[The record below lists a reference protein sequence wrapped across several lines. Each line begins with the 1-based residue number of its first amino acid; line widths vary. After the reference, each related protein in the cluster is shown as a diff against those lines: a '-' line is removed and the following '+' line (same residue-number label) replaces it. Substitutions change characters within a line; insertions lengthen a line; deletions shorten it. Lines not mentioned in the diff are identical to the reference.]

1 MNDAMPA
8 NGMCRSLDWARE
20 LLDETKP
27 NKALG
32 DNSGQGV
39 KKLYWAV
46 STARSADQLYESVS
60 TV

>member
-27 NKALG
+27 WVTIQDKESKSCIG
-32 DNSGQGV
+32 
-39 KKLYWAV
+39 LYQPL
-46 STARSADQLYESVS
+46 DLYQLYESVS
-60 TV
+60 AV